1 MAAQPWTTKEYEII
15 RAHASLGADALA
27 IELGR
32 SRRSVVCKASDL
44 GVSLRKERS
53 RKGLRLGQP
62 RTTKLTAVVK
72 DPAFLEAI
80 ADGKT
85 LTELTQALAEDV
97 KGGTE
102 LCPRCVA
109 RPIRHKSTGLCTVCH
124 FKGLAQQWR
133 ERNAEQEAKAEYYRE
148 RERGKRRTVCTS
160 CGDSYSPRLDREGR
174 KSDRN
179 VCPKCREKVPA

>member
-1 MAAQPWTTKEYEII
+1 MAAKTWTTKEYEII
-15 RAHASLGADALA
+15 RANASLGAEALA
-27 IELGR
+27 LELGR
-32 SRRSVVCKASDL
+32 SPRSVACKASEL
-44 GVSLRKERS
+44 GISLRKKGV

-62 RTTKLTAVVK
+62 RTTRLSHVVR

-80 ADGKT
+80 ADGDT
-85 LTELTQALAEDV
+85 LTELTQRLVEEIH
-97 KGGTE
+97 GEQE

-109 RPIRHKSTGLCTVCH
+109 RPIRHRSTGLCTVCH
-124 FKGLAQQWR
+124 FRGLAQQWR

-160 CGDSYSPRLDREGR
+160 CGESYSPRLDREGR

-179 VCPKCREKVPA
+179 VCPKCREKAPA